1 MRSVKVLPNSLDY
14 SKAST
19 SMQLAIQKQQ
29 IFNKLLDSGTTKLL
43 NFGKNTQWAGRQLM
57 VGFTIPLAI
66 LGSSAIRT
74 FKDMEM
80 QAIRFKKVYGDMFTA
95 TSETDAALENIKN
108 LATEFTKYG
117 ISVADTIKL
126 AADAAAA
133 GNSGKQLESVVTQA
147 TKLSVLGGVAQEQA
161 LDATIA
167 IQNAFRVTGKELEDT
182 INFLNAVEN
191 QTVVALDDI
200 TQAIPKVA
208 PVIRQLGGDI
218 KDLAFFMAAMQEG
231 GVKASEA
238 ANALKSGLASLI
250 NPSKQAT
257 KTAAELGINL
267 QGIVDQNAGD
277 LRMTVMS
284 FANALQP
291 LEDLQK
297 ARLIEQIFGKYQFA
311 RISTLF
317 DNVARS
323 GNQASRVLDI
333 ANESTEALAMTAERE
348 LGVTASSSAIKF
360 QASIEKLKASL
371 VPAGQAFAEQQGH
384 FVPVVATLAVHA
396 PGDRRE
402 RHNADH

>member
-1 MRSVKVLPNSLDY
+1 MASTKSFGRLFGKEFGTITKVAEERVKQLQARHIELGRAADGAMRSVKILPNSLDY

-19 SMQLAIQKQQ
+19 SMQIAIQKQQ
-29 IFNKLLDSGTTKLL
+29 IFNKLLDAGTTKLL

-66 LGSSAIRT
+66 LGSTAIRT
-74 FKDMEM
+74 FKDMET

-95 TSETDAALENIKN
+95 QGETDAALENIKRLGN
-108 LATEFTKYG
+108 EFTKYG
-117 ISVADTIKL
+117 IAVADTIKL

-133 GNSGKQLESVVTQA
+133 GNSGKQLEAVVTQA

-200 TQAIPKVA
+200 TEAIPKVA

-250 NPSKQAT
+250 NPSKAANEQAQ
-257 KTAAELGINL
+257 ALGINL
-267 QGIVDQNAGD
+267 KGIVDQNAGD

-291 LEDLQK
+291 LDDLSK
-297 ARLIEQIFGKYQFA
+297 ARLIETIFGKYQFA

-333 ANESTEALAMTAERE
+333 ANESTEALAMTAE
-348 LGVTASSSAIKF
+348 K
-360 QASIEKLKASL
+360 
-371 VPAGQAFAEQQGH
+371 
-384 FVPVVATLAVHA
+384 
-396 PGDRRE
+396 
-402 RHNADH
+402 